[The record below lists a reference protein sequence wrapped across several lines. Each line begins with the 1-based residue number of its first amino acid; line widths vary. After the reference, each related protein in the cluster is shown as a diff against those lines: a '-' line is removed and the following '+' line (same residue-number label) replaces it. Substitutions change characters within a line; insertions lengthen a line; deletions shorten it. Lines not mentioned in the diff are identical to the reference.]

1 MAQVTCSFCGRD
13 KKDVDL
19 MISGI
24 HAHICDKCIVQ
35 AQQILNEEVKTKSTT
50 GDAPEFK
57 LIKPID
63 MKSHLDNYII
73 GQDEAKKYLSVAVY
87 NHFKRLTQNNLESD
101 IMIEKSNI
109 IMIGQT
115 GTGKTYLAKTLAKVL
130 EVPFCIADATIL
142 TEAGYVGEDVESI
155 LTRLLQSANYDVSEA
170 ERGIVYI
177 DEIDKIAR
185 KSDNPSITRD
195 VSGEGVQQ
203 ALLKLLEGTSVN
215 VPPQGGRKHPDQK
228 MIAINTENIL
238 FICGGAFDGIERH
251 IANRINTRPIGFS
264 NQNNSLKSFDKANL
278 LKYVTAQDLK
288 NFGLIPELIGRLPI
302 LTHLDPLDLVA
313 LKKILTEPKNAL
325 IKQMK
330 KLFKMEDVNLSVE
343 DDALDY
349 IVTKALEL
357 KLGARGL
364 RAILEVVITDAMF
377 EIPSNK
383 KIKTIVLTKAYAAEK
398 FTKSKYN
405 QKLKAA

>member
-142 TEAGYVGEDVESI
+142 TEAGYVGELSLI
-155 LTRLLQSANYDVSEA
+155 
-170 ERGIVYI
+170 
-177 DEIDKIAR
+177 
-185 KSDNPSITRD
+185 
-195 VSGEGVQQ
+195 
-203 ALLKLLEGTSVN
+203 
-215 VPPQGGRKHPDQK
+215 
-228 MIAINTENIL
+228 
-238 FICGGAFDGIERH
+238 H
-251 IANRINTRPIGFS
+251 I
-264 NQNNSLKSFDKANL
+264 
-278 LKYVTAQDLK
+278 
-288 NFGLIPELIGRLPI
+288 
-302 LTHLDPLDLVA
+302 
-313 LKKILTEPKNAL
+313 
-325 IKQMK
+325 
-330 KLFKMEDVNLSVE
+330 
-343 DDALDY
+343 
-349 IVTKALEL
+349 
-357 KLGARGL
+357 
-364 RAILEVVITDAMF
+364 
-377 EIPSNK
+377 
-383 KIKTIVLTKAYAAEK
+383 
-398 FTKSKYN
+398 
-405 QKLKAA
+405 